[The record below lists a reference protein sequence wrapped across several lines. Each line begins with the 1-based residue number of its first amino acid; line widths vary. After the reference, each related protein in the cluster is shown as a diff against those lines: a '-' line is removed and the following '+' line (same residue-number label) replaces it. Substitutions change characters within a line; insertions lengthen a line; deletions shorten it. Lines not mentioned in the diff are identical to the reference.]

1 MPLVEIDT
9 NDGVRLTHALLIY
22 EEDGG
27 GDVVITRHQIKN
39 GVIQPGAPLDT
50 ASFCKLIESGKG
62 KATAVPTWSMQFPR
76 LLGESPEFVAWWSR
90 PQLQRVFIG
99 QDHRKAK
106 AVEAWVPGLVWI
118 ASRSRPSCQL
128 RAYDG
133 LDAPTLQTDLY
144 HPVFGNHIHG
154 DGSICVG
161 TAKLTDYSPASWERA
176 FWSSCFTSSENLR
189 LTPYACPKAFKKVGT
204 LATVLPHRQA
214 AH

>member
-62 KATAVPTWSMQFPR
+62 KAATTWAMQFPR
-76 LLGESPEFVAWWSR
+76 LLGESPDYVAWWSR
-90 PQLQRVFIG
+90 PQVQHVFIG

-106 AVEAWVPGLVWI
+106 PVEAWVPGLVWI
-118 ASRSRPSCQL
+118 AARGRPSCLL
-128 RAYDG
+128 RAFDG
-133 LDAPTLQTDLY
+133 EEAPTLNTDLY

-161 TAKLTDYSPASWERA
+161 SMKLTEYLPASWERG
-176 FWSSCFTSSENLR
+176 FWDSCFSQATNLNKT
-189 LTPYACPKAFKKVGT
+189 TPYACKKAFKKVGT
-204 LATVLPHRQA
+204 LATVLPHRPPT
-214 AH
+214 H